1 MCYNRQVTVDEGE
14 KKARDYNIMFI
25 ETSAKAGY
33 NVRRVIIWVKPL
45 GRCDLQIWFIYIQV
59 KALFRKI
66 GHALP
71 GMDNPSEDGQREQ
84 CK

>member
-33 NVRRVIIWVKPL
+33 NVRSYNLSETSWALRFTNL
-45 GRCDLQIWFIYIQV
+45 IYI
-59 KALFRKI
+59 
-66 GHALP
+66 
-71 GMDNPSEDGQREQ
+71 
-84 CK
+84 

>member
-1 MCYNRQVTVDEGE
+1 
-14 KKARDYNIMFI
+14 MFI

-33 NVRRVIIWVKPL
+33 N
-45 GRCDLQIWFIYIQV
+45 V

-71 GMDNPSEDGQREQ
+71 GMENPSEDGQREQ
-84 CK
+84 CEYSIVFINIVYINNFST